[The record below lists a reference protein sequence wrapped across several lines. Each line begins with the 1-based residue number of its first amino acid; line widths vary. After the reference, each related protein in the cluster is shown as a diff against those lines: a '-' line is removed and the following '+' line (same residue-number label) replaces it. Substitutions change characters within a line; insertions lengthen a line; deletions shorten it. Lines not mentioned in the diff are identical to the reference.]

1 MSRRPNI
8 LLIMSDQHNPH
19 IMGYAGNQWVDTPT
33 FDQLA
38 QSGKAFTSAYCN
50 SPLCVPSRMSFL
62 TGRYPHHCSAW
73 DNQSMIDPSYPTIPS
88 WLGEHGYTTASVGKM
103 HFRGK
108 DQHHG
113 FQARPYGDLV
123 DTPILIHQPD
133 PPDTAD
139 GRAQSHAVGRF
150 PFAGVSQIPESMQQ
164 DRVVTQES
172 LAWLLDYA
180 SQNNDQP
187 WFFTAS
193 YYRPHFPLTAPRRYI
208 QKYQSRDIAYP
219 PLPDNYPDQLHP
231 HDKFIVDDFN
241 LTQFGTVQLQQA
253 LNAYYACVDYVDD
266 LIGELLSK
274 LKSAGCLDNTYVI
287 YTSDHGDMAGEHGLW
302 WKRTYYDASASVPL
316 IVTGPDITDHSADN
330 TPVELVDLFPTIC
343 DWAGIE
349 HPQGLDG
356 ESLVPLLNGKPENRQ
371 KKQVLVELLGG
382 ARQSQFRMIRE
393 NKWKYV
399 TFPDATARLFD
410 LETDP
415 EETHDHIATVSVES
429 IVTAMNADLQQFG
442 SWEQLAQQQASD
454 KSRWGKFELIG
465 KSAAQYHLA
474 DGRIIDGD
482 DHLYDGSSL
491 EHTK

>member
-8 LLIMSDQHNPH
+8 LLIMTDQHNPH
-19 IMGYAGNQWVDTPT
+19 IVGYAGNKWVDTPT
-33 FDQLA
+33 LDELA
-38 QSGKAFTSAYCN
+38 QKGVAFTSAYCN

-62 TGRYPHHCSAW
+62 TGRYPHNCSAW

-88 WLGEHGYTTASVGKM
+88 WLSQHDYITASVGKM

-113 FQARPYGDLV
+113 FQERPYGDLV

-150 PFAGVSQIPESMQQ
+150 PFAGVSKIPESMQQ

-172 LAWLLDYA
+172 LAWLLDYT
-180 SQNNDQP
+180 SENNDQP

-208 QKYQSRDIAYP
+208 QKYLSKNIPYP
-219 PLPDNYPDQLHP
+219 SLPEDYPDQLHP

-241 LTQFGTVQLQQA
+241 LTKFDSSQLQQA
-253 LNAYYACVDYVDD
+253 LSAYYACVNYVDD
-266 LIGELLSK
+266 LIGELLRQ
-274 LKSAGCLDNTYVI
+274 LKDAGCLENTYVI

-302 WKRTYYDASASVPL
+302 WKRTYYEASAGVPL
-316 IVTGPDITDHSADN
+316 IVTGADITPQATNN

-349 HPQGLDG
+349 HPEGLDG
-356 ESLVPLLNGKPENRQ
+356 ESLVPLLNGKPEQRQ
-371 KKQVLVELLGG
+371 KRQVLSELLGG
-382 ARQSQFRMIRE
+382 ARQSQFRMIRGD
-393 NKWKYV
+393 KWKV
-399 TFPDATARLFD
+399 VEFPDASPRLFD
-410 LETDP
+410 MENDP
-415 EETHDHIATVSVES
+415 DETHDCMSSSLDEEVFVSL
-429 IVTAMNADLQQFG
+429 NADMQTLP
-442 SWEQLAQQQASD
+442 SWDELAQQQEND
-454 KSRWGKFELIG
+454 KARWGKFELIG
-465 KSAAQYHLA
+465 KSATQYHLA

-491 EHTK
+491 G